1 MNQLRKHPGRTLG
14 GLLAA
19 AFVLFMCSGIP
30 ALKNADHGLNLV
42 LGNICWFGFLL
53 TALVFIVG
61 GVYALARRT
70 DRSRSA
76 L

>member
-1 MNQLRKHPGRTLG
+1 MKQFREHPGKTLG
-14 GLLAA
+14 ALLAV

-42 LGNICWFGFLL
+42 LGDICWFGFLL

-61 GVYALARRT
+61 GIYTLVRRT
-70 DRSRSA
+70 GRTWSA